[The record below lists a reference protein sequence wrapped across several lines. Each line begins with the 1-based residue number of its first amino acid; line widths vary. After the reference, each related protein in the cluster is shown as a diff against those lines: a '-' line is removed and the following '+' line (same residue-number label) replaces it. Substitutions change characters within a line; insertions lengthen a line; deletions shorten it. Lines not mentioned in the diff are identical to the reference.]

1 MIALFDGSL
10 CVWARLGEDGH
21 HRVGARRRLDLPRQP
36 LMLSG
41 GDQRLDLLHLV
52 VARATVLA
60 KSHCEERVANRYEIR
75 AWVKVLVFVSYVDR
89 EIVLVR
95 LRVVE

>member
-1 MIALFDGSL
+1 M
-10 CVWARLGEDGH
+10 
-21 HRVGARRRLDLPRQP
+21 
-36 LMLSG
+36 MLST

-60 KSHCEERVANRYEIR
+60 ESHCEERIANWYEIR

-89 EIVLVR
+89 EIVFVR